1 MRSGSDRP
9 VLGLDGDPEQIQTA
23 VRFARDRRLR
33 PVTKN
38 TGHDLTGRPSAPGSF
53 QIATHRLKYIN
64 YAKDFNPVGSKDEPG
79 VGPAVTLGGGILGGE
94 LYEAAAAGGYTAIA
108 GLCSTV
114 GVAGGFIQG
123 GGLSMLSPALGL
135 ASDNAGK
142 IVTANEYQNTDLFWA
157 LRGGGG
163 GTFGVVVD
171 VTVRVYP
178 ATTAVH
184 VTMDSNITAVDE
196 DFWTVV
202 SELYAAIP
210 KFSANRN
217 FVKVD
222 FISTVGSIFDSGD
235 IPYTSSSEFI
245 EQISTKLA
253 ANPGFIYGGGIGT
266 LHGSVLISES
276 YAFFAEGPAQMATA
290 FSKLQLR
297 PGDGIQVASMVTGKV
312 RENGATVQSAIH
324 PSFREAL
331 LFVDLVLGLSS
342 TSSAEEQA
350 AVQNKLT
357 HFQMP
362 QLYALEDH
370 RMASYYN
377 IGNPGE
383 PDFRQAF
390 WGKDNYERLYAIKHA
405 WDPEGL
411 FVVKLGVG
419 SVDWDEDGMCRV
431 A

>member
-108 GLCSTV
+108 GLCMT
-114 GVAGGFIQG
+114 AE
-123 GGLSMLSPALGL
+123 
-135 ASDNAGK
+135 GK

-390 WGKDNYERLYAIKHA
+390 WGKDNYERFFEQVSITPQPLTDTAKNLSQSTWWVYGRILLDVPYSDQASTCMEA
-405 WDPEGL
+405 P
-411 FVVKLGVG
+411 
-419 SVDWDEDGMCRV
+419 DGGGKEE
-431 A
+431 